1 MNPVFDWHALAPDIV
16 ITATILVVLVACFVV
31 PDRDAGQ
38 IVAHRGGRHARR
50 RSSRS

>member
-16 ITATILVVLVACFVV
+16 ISATILVTLVACFVV

-38 IVAHRGGRHARR
+38 V
-50 RSSRS
+50 SRIAAVGMLGWV